1 MSIYFYKHWGQLPSR
16 PGRGTLTQKRFLSLY
31 LHRGNKDDSKIN
43 GQEAKTG
50 HRLCPADA
58 SKGLTCAYTRAQDDG
73 VPVLAA
79 FPRLKRINLCSAIA
93 AGAALEPGCRSNGW
107 FKSTKETS
115 VRHRKSPSVTFWLGN
130 QAAALCKYVCAYCIF
145 DVWFCS
151 SPLSDLPLCPV
162 APSSPS
168 VLEFYL
174 KTAHI

>member
-50 HRLCPADA
+50 HRPRPVGA
-58 SKGLTCAYTRAQDDG
+58 SKDLTCTYTRAQDDG

-79 FPRLKRINLCSAIA
+79 FLRLKRINLCSAIVE
-93 AGAALEPGCRSNGW
+93 GAALEPGCRSNGW

-115 VRHRKSPSVTFWLGN
+115 VRHRKSPTAMFDCKIKKQHCANICVFIAFMLFVSVPLLSLTFP
-130 QAAALCKYVCAYCIF
+130 
-145 DVWFCS
+145 S
-151 SPLSDLPLCPV
+151 
-162 APSSPS
+162 APS
-168 VLEFYL
+168 LLLLLWF
-174 KTAHI
+174 